1 MDGTDMI
8 VSVAQAQMFFLAL
21 VRILAM
27 IVSLP
32 MLGGNNIP
40 LQVRV
45 GVGFTLTMVLVPW
58 QKPLPA
64 DAETMSAF
72 VMGMGIVKEMFI
84 GILMG
89 FSAVLAFGAV
99 QVAANFMGLNTG
111 FAAGQILNP
120 TFGSSGSAYDSMYL
134 IICTIFFLAIDGH
147 LMFIKAM
154 ALTFNVIPV
163 NSPLPAFSV
172 EPLIRIT
179 STLIRSGVQLALPVI
194 AAVVMT
200 DITSGLLARVAPQI
214 QVFFLAINVKILL
227 SLVAV
232 VLAFSITLPWL
243 RDIFQQIAPRSLML
257 IGVQ

>member
-1 MDGTDMI
+1 
-8 VSVAQAQMFFLAL
+8 
-21 VRILAM
+21 
-27 IVSLP
+27 
-32 MLGGNNIP
+32 
-40 LQVRV
+40 
-45 GVGFTLTMVLVPW
+45 
-58 QKPLPA
+58 
-64 DAETMSAF
+64 
-72 VMGMGIVKEMFI
+72 
-84 GILMG
+84 
-89 FSAVLAFGAV
+89 LAFGAV